1 MHRFAHLNS
10 ILINNQAMDR
20 LATLSLFTRI
30 VETGSFSRAAA
41 GLDIPR
47 PTATNAIKALET
59 RLGVRLLERTTR
71 QVRPTLDGQAF
82 YDRCVHVLGE
92 LDDAEATLRQVASHP
107 RGTLRVDLHGT
118 HATQVVLPRIND
130 FHDRYPD
137 IVLVVSSGDRLV
149 DLVREGVD
157 CVVRAGTPRDSS
169 LVARPLA
176 RMPQILC
183 ASPGYLARAGTPRH
197 PSDLADHRMVKFFSS
212 AGAATNYPLTLRV
225 DGEWRD
231 FPLPGWVSVNDA
243 ENNVVCALQ
252 GCGIVQLPRFH
263 VEAALRAGRLVEVLG
278 EFASP
283 ALPLWA
289 MYPYRTHLSPRVRA
303 FVDWVRQLYAE
314 KFGPLED
321 AAPERPAS

>member
-1 MHRFAHLNS
+1 
-10 ILINNQAMDR
+10 MDR

-92 LDDAEATLRQVASHP
+92 LDDAEATLRQVASRP

-118 HATQVVLPRIND
+118 HATQVVLPRIDD
-130 FHDRYPD
+130 FHARYPD
-137 IVLVVSSGDRLV
+137 IALVVSSGDRLV

-176 RMPQILC
+176 RMQQILC
-183 ASPGYLARAGTPRH
+183 ASPDYLARAGTPRH
-197 PSDLADHRMVKFFSS
+197 PSDLAEHQMVKFFSS
-212 AGAATNYPLTLRV
+212 AGAATSYPLTLRV

-231 FPLPGWVSVNDA
+231 FLLAGWVSVSDA

-263 VEAALRAGRLVEVLG
+263 VEAELRAGRLVEVLG

-289 MYPYRTHLSPRVRA
+289 MYPYRTHLSPRVRV
-303 FVDWVRQLYAE
+303 FVDWVRQLYEE
-314 KFGPLED
+314 KFGPLEP
-321 AAPERPAS
+321 AAPELPSS

>member
-1 MHRFAHLNS
+1 
-10 ILINNQAMDR
+10 MDR
-20 LATLSLFTRI
+20 LATLTLFTRI

-92 LDDAEATLRQVASHP
+92 LDDAEATLRQVASRP

-130 FHDRYPD
+130 FRTRYPD
-137 IVLVVSSGDRLV
+137 ISLVVSSGDRLV

-157 CVVRAGTPRDSS
+157 CVIRAGTPRDSS

-176 RMPQILC
+176 RMRQILC
-183 ASPGYLARAGTPRH
+183 ASPDYLVRFGTPRD
-197 PSDLADHRMVKFFSS
+197 PADLADHQMVKFFSS
-212 AGAATNYPLTLRV
+212 AGAPGSFPLTLKV
-225 DGEWRD
+225 DGQWRD
-231 FPLPGWVSVNDA
+231 FQLPGWVSVNDA

-263 VEAALRAGRLVEVLG
+263 VEEHLHAGRLVEVLPDV
-278 EFASP
+278 ASP
-283 ALPLWA
+283 DLPLWA
-289 MYPYRTHLSPRVRA
+289 MYPYRTHLSPRVRV
-303 FVDWVRQLYAE
+303 FVDWVRQLYEA
-314 KFGPLED
+314 KFGPVE
-321 AAPERPAS
+321 AEAP